1 MLKNLKNFKNLA
13 VLSII
18 IAAVIISGTLLYTN
32 HKKCDANKS
41 SADVL
46 SSQTVAEKALAFINK
61 NMLQEGLSASLVSII
76 KENELY
82 KLKIKVNEEEFEPY
96 VSLDGNMLFVQGF
109 NMEEKKQEVGA
120 KRDKPDVK
128 LFVMSY
134 CPFGLQTQKALL
146 PVLSLLKDKADM
158 GVYFVNYIMH
168 GKNEID
174 ENLRQYCIQ
183 AEQGDKYSAY
193 LSCFVQ
199 EGNFDKCLSDTGI
212 DKVKMNSCISATDHQ
227 FKITEQYNDK
237 STWLNGQYPK
247 FDVQGELN
255 QQYQVGGSPTVVIND
270 KVVNISDRSP
280 EGFKKAIC
288 DAFTT
293 APAECNQTLSTSSA
307 SSGFGVT
314 TGGTS
319 GGSCQ

>member
-1 MLKNLKNFKNLA
+1 MLKNFKNLA

-18 IAAVIISGTLLYTN
+18 IAAVLISGTLLYTN
-32 HKKCDANKS
+32 QKKCDTSKDS
-41 SADVL
+41 SDVL

-61 NMLQEGLSASLVSII
+61 NMLQEGLTASLIGTTRES
-76 KENELY
+76 ELY
-82 KLKIKVNEEEFEPY
+82 KVKIKVNEEEFEPY
-96 VSLDGNMLFVQGF
+96 VSLDGKMLFVQGF
-109 NMEEKKQEVGA
+109 SMEEKKQEDGV

-134 CPFGLQTQKALL
+134 CPFGLQAEKALL
-146 PVLSLLKDKADM
+146 PVINLLKDKADI

-168 GKNEID
+168 EKKEID

-183 AEQGDKYSAY
+183 QEQREKYSAY

-199 EGNFDKCLSDTGI
+199 DGNFDKCLSETGI
-212 DKVKMNSCISATDHQ
+212 DKGKMDSCISATDQQ

-237 STWLNGQYPK
+237 STWLNGQFPK

-255 QQYQVGGSPTVVIND
+255 KQYQVSGSPTIVIND
-270 KVVNISDRSP
+270 KVVNTGNRSP
-280 EGFKKAIC
+280 EEFKKAIC

-293 APAECNQTLSTSSA
+293 APEECNQTLSSDAA
-307 SSGFGVT
+307 SSGFGGG
-314 TGGTS
+314 TGSTS